1 MLPTRYSRGGLGILT
16 PHLPGKQLGQR
27 RGPDLRVRVTA
38 SDSDA
43 TPATR
48 AAGRSAHQT
57 DKPSPF
63 AVAEESLL
71 GGHDSVYIPRGPL
84 QHHLKGAGIVEVPW
98 RRGSPS
104 CPLEAVLGKR
114 FETEERD

>member
-1 MLPTRYSRGGLGILT
+1 MLT

-27 RGPDLRVRVTA
+27 REPPDLRVRVTA

-84 QHHLKGAGIVEVPW
+84 QHHLKGAGIVEC
-98 RRGSPS
+98 RGGEGSPS
-104 CPLEAVLGKR
+104 CPLEAVLGKLFR
-114 FETEERD
+114 ETEERD